1 MDKELIMCIAM
12 YVIIFLWIFI
22 CPVIVNGGEDKCKR
36 SRTMTE
42 NKDIPQFVACG
53 LKMGNCGY
61 QIPYDMAEHD
71 RIIRAAA
78 IDEVIKSLEAQFL
91 MQNNPN
97 SKFVE
102 TIVLHR
108 DFIDA
113 LEQLKGNSD
122 ER

>member
-1 MDKELIMCIAM
+1 MDRAEYLASYCASIDCKSKKLGDCDLCM
-12 YVIIFLWIFI
+12 YEK
-22 CPVIVNGGEDKCKR
+22 G
-36 SRTMTE
+36 
-42 NKDIPQFVACG
+42 
-53 LKMGNCGY
+53 
-61 QIPYDMAEHD
+61 
-71 RIIRAAA
+71 RADA

-97 SKFVE
+97 SKFIE

-113 LEQLKGNSD
+113 LEQLKGNSN

>member
-22 CPVIVNGGEDKCKR
+22 CPVVVSGGEDKRKR
-36 SRTMTE
+36 SRTMSE
-42 NKDIPQFVACG
+42 HYCMYKDGMCELDIDEA
-53 LKMGNCGY
+53 Y
-61 QIPYDMAEHD
+61 QQGGAD
-71 RIIRAAA
+71 A
-78 IDEVIKSLEAQFL
+78 IDKVIKSLEAQFL
-91 MQNNPN
+91 MQNNPD

-113 LEQLKGNSD
+113 LEQLKGNNN

>member
-1 MDKELIMCIAM
+1 MTREEMLKECVTPNEEVFSMCLEHYQQGRADATKELPTSLYCDG
-12 YVIIFLWIFI
+12 F
-22 CPVIVNGGEDKCKR
+22 ND
-36 SRTMTE
+36 
-42 NKDIPQFVACG
+42 
-53 LKMGNCGY
+53 GY
-61 QIPYDMAEHD
+61 SKG
-71 RIIRAAA
+71 RADA

-113 LEQLKGNSD
+113 LEQLKGNSN